1 MACARA
7 LKNHKKQLAKPL
19 RPNRSQQLISAYK
32 NKLLLPIPHDPYDNK
47 GKVSLGVETLN

>member
-32 NKLLLPIPHDPYDNK
+32 NNLPIPHDPYDNK
-47 GKVSLGVETLN
+47 GKVSLGFETLN

>member
-7 LKNHKKQLAKPL
+7 LKNHKKELAKPL

-32 NKLLLPIPHDPYDNK
+32 NKLLLPIPHDPYDNT